1 MRKANTIEENRFR
14 FKRNTAMALLAL
26 VCAAWAPLCAEATD
40 DYIQDGL
47 VACWDGVENAG
58 RLTHE
63 SDTTNWVDVV
73 GGRIFRMNKATVR
86 DNAMYFG
93 GAKVSN
99 VYPQGFL
106 NADDTAAT
114 FGQIKS
120 GTLEIVLRAEKNA
133 IQTALQASPG
143 MLVLSDANST
153 TIWTANAATFTWTGA
168 LFNWYNA
175 TNTLSILYHPYSKS
189 PAVAVSDEMYAN
201 GEATSRTSGKSWYF
215 ATASVT
221 RLGNCHDMN
230 KPFKGSIFCIRLYS
244 KQLSQAEIAANRA
257 VDVKRFFEGKTGVA
271 DGVTVDGY
279 PFPYQNGDAPAYGRH
294 TEVTAGQTVTFTAP
308 ETAPISATERRFCT
322 GWKLYDASSMAL
334 LDESTAATRLTC
346 SFTYQRPVRL
356 VWQWQQQFLASVTTS
371 GGIVATPPSQ
381 WVDAG
386 GMATFALSGALAYT
400 WAGNGITYEN
410 VHAPSVTLPV
420 EAALPLTAS
429 ACPVIHVTEEG
440 AGDKSGADWANACPG
455 FTNAMELVDGVTTPS
470 IVRFAAGT
478 YVTGASRSANFS
490 IATPLQLEGATGN
503 PADVTIDG
511 KGYGFVLNNDF
522 AVLSG
527 LTVRNFQSTS
537 SSIALTL
544 TKGLATNCVF
554 QGASGKTSAGSPLTV
569 QGGTLVTDC
578 RFDYLRGV
586 PGGTICS
593 LYGGGVLRRT
603 RFTNSYGAYREI
615 YAMKGD
621 GRRARLEDCEFPS
634 SALTYVVSPY
644 AVGVDAFGCVA
655 TNCTGFFA
663 YIQTPSSFTDCLVA
677 GNGGEAQFDIVA
689 SGATPVGI
697 TNCVIVRNR
706 SMGIRLNVSTALNVS
721 VSHCTIADNET
732 TATKVGGGVYFNTAN
747 NRITD
752 SIVHGNLNFGVP
764 ADITLAGTAPAPTR
778 CCFGEA
784 DEEDGNGNIASDPLF
799 ADPAARDYTLL
810 PSSPCIDAGAVAGPP
825 ALDFVGVARPI
836 DGDGDGVAV
845 GDMGAY
851 EAPVCSE
858 ALACALELR
867 LASGRAPLDV
877 PLAARTRGSRQTG
890 LTYVWTATRTTP
902 EGQTT
907 TTLETAAPS
916 CTFEDLPV
924 GIYSFSLTVRN
935 NAEDTATDTAA
946 DALHV
951 ISDHLCVTPTGA
963 GVRDG
968 SDWANALGSI
978 QEAVDIAGTTPATI
992 RLGHGTYVLPAQVSV
1007 AADADLVFDGG
1018 YAGNGDARAD
1028 EASVITRDASVNMRL
1043 FEVAGATAVFTN
1055 LTLTGGHMAP
1065 GGTHYGMGVYGR
1077 ESHLRFDDCAIT
1089 NNGGSY
1095 AARTPSYGVAIA
1107 VRGGSVMIRGGTLS
1121 RNYMSGSRNGDWSDF
1136 MWGGGL
1142 YASGAAVDLAGV
1154 ELDHNYLYCSQL
1166 LSGNGGALY
1175 LTGGRASLVDCV
1187 FRTNYVARG
1196 AVDRAGTIGGTLY
1209 ATGLSTLAI
1218 TNCAFIG
1225 GFNTAYAGTS
1235 TVGKGGF
1242 AYFSGASQKVTMKNC
1257 VVTDMGRRASQ
1268 QTYDSGALTLASG
1281 TLVLENVLVN
1291 GSRGNAIEVTGGTAA
1306 ITNATIAGATAI
1318 SGDVMG
1324 FGIKQSAGALTLR
1337 NSILWDNA
1345 LGGASLAG
1353 GTADIAYT
1361 LSQEELAGQG
1371 NRCED
1376 PLFADD
1382 TYRHLFSRA
1391 GYLADGWFG
1400 GRWTTNR
1407 PRAGLSGMSPAI
1419 DAGDP
1424 AADCSAEPDPR
1435 GKRVNLG
1442 AYGGTPYASL
1452 SLRQPSVIVLR

>member
-1 MRKANTIEENRFR
+1 MNGMVARVA
-14 FKRNTAMALLAL
+14 LAL
-26 VCAAWAPLCAEATD
+26 TLALCAEQVRAETTD

-143 MLVLSDANST
+143 MLVHLNSDSA
-153 TIWTANAATFTWTGA
+153 TIWTANAWNYFWTGA
-168 LFNWYNA
+168 IFDWYNA
-175 TNTLSILYHPYSKS
+175 TNTLSILYHPYSKV
-189 PAVAVSDEMYAN
+189 PTQAVSDDLYAN
-201 GEATSRTSGKSWYF
+201 GEATERTTGKSGVY
-215 ATASVT
+215 ATANIS
-221 RLGNCHDMN
+221 RLAINHDN
-230 KPFKGSIFCIRLYS
+230 NRPFKGSIFCIRLYS
-244 KQLSQAEIAANRA
+244 KQLSQADIAANRA
-257 VDVKRFFEGKTGVA
+257 VDVKRFFEGKTSVA
-271 DGVTVDGY
+271 DGVTVDGF

-308 ETAPISATERRFCT
+308 ETVPISAGERRFCT

-334 LDESTAATRLTC
+334 LDESTTATRLTC

-356 VWQWQQQFLASVTTS
+356 VWQWRQQFLASVTTS
-371 GGIVATPPSQ
+371 GGIVATPPLQ
-381 WVDAG
+381 WIDAG
-386 GMATFALSGALAYT
+386 GMATFALSGAPAYT

-455 FTNAMELVDGVTTPS
+455 FTNAMELVDGVTTPV

-478 YVTGASRSANFS
+478 YVTGASRSANYT
-490 IATPLQLEGATGN
+490 IATPLQLEGATGD
-503 PADVTIDG
+503 PADVTLDG

-527 LTVRNFQSTS
+527 LTINNFQAAGTS
-537 SSIALTL
+537 VSFTI
-544 TKGLATNCVF
+544 TKGMVTNCVAR
-554 QGASGKTSAGSPLTV
+554 GSASGKNAAASSVTISAGALM
-569 QGGTLVTDC
+569 TDC
-578 RFDYLRGV
+578 ALDYLRGV
-586 PGGTICS
+586 HAGATICA

-621 GRRARLEDCEFPS
+621 GRRARIEDCEFPS
-634 SALTYVVSPY
+634 SKLPYVVSPY
-644 AVGVDAFGCVA
+644 TVGVDAFGCVA

-663 YIQTPSSFTDCLVA
+663 YIQQPCSFTDCLVA

-689 SGATPVGI
+689 NGATPVGI
-697 TNCVIVRNR
+697 TNCVVVRNR

-732 TATKVGGGVYFNTAN
+732 TATKAGGGVYFNTAN

-799 ADPAARDYTLL
+799 ADPAARDYSLL
-810 PSSPCIDAGAVAGPP
+810 PSSPCIDAGAAVGPP
-825 ALDFVGVARPI
+825 VRDIAGATRPV

-867 LASGRAPLDV
+867 LASGLAPLDV
-877 PLAARTRGSRQTG
+877 PLAARVRGSRQTG

-916 CTFEDLPV
+916 CIFEDLPV

-935 NAEDTATDTAA
+935 DAEDTATDTIAN
-946 DALHV
+946 ALHV

-992 RLGHGTYVLPAQVSV
+992 RLGYGTYVLPAQVSV

-1018 YAGNGDARAD
+1018 YAGQGDARAD
-1028 EASVITRDASVNMRL
+1028 EASVITRDTSVNMRL
-1043 FEVAGATAVFTN
+1043 FEVAGATAAFTN
-1055 LTLTGGHMAP
+1055 LTLTGGYMAP

-1095 AARTPSYGVAIA
+1095 SSKTWCYGVGVS
-1107 VRGGSVMIRGGTLS
+1107 VRGGSLAVNGGTLS
-1121 RNYMSGSRNGDWSDF
+1121 RNYMSCSKNGDWNDF
-1136 MWGGGL
+1136 IWGGGL
-1142 YASGAAVDLAGV
+1142 YANGATVNLSGV

-1175 LTGGRASLVDCV
+1175 LTGGRASVVDCV
-1187 FRTNYVARG
+1187 FRTNYVQRAATSRG
-1196 AVDRAGTIGGTLY
+1196 GTIGGTLY

-1218 TNCAFIG
+1218 TNCAFTG
-1225 GFNTAYAGTS
+1225 GFNNSYEGTS

-1242 AYFSGASQKVTMKNC
+1242 AYFSGASQTVTMKNC
-1257 VVTDMGRRASQ
+1257 VVTDMGWRASQ
-1268 QTYDSGALTLASG
+1268 QTYDSGALTLAAG

-1324 FGIKQSAGALTLR
+1324 YGLRQSAGALTLR

-1353 GTADIAYT
+1353 DTADIAYT
-1361 LSQEELAGQG
+1361 LSQEELAGTG
-1371 NRCED
+1371 NFSAD

-1382 TYRHLFSRA
+1382 TYRHLFSRG
-1391 GYLADGWFG
+1391 GYIADGWFG
-1400 GRWTTNR
+1400 GRWTIER
-1407 PRAGLSGMSPAI
+1407 PRPGLRGMSPAI
-1419 DAGDP
+1419 DRGDP
-1424 AADCSAEPDPR
+1424 HGNYADEPEPHGR
-1435 GKRVNLG
+1435 RLNLG
-1442 AYGGTPYASL
+1442 AYGGTPYASATI
-1452 SLRQPSVIVLR
+1452 RQPSVIVLR